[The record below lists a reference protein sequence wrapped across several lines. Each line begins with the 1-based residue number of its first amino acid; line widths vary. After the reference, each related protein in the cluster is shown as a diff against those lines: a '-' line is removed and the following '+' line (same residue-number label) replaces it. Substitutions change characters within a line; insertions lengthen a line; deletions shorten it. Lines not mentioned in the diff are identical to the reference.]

1 MTKQMKFF
9 ALLAIAG
16 LVGFTGCQKDDPE
29 PIIPDGPVVAFTG
42 VDGTSMAVN
51 FAEHENHTFSISFTV
66 EVDAPGGIAE
76 FKMIRTKLNGDTN
89 VDEDVFDYTAEYLDE
104 TSATY
109 AFTGDLDFLHFLNE
123 DFNAVDFQFIVIDNN
138 DKVGELIFTVT
149 DATVFPQSN
158 EGKFYHIEGPA
169 HGAYNLDG
177 DATVAKDGDAA
188 LKSLI
193 NTDAQGAAFT
203 GKWTTGN
210 NTLFHKVDYN
220 FTAGLVRE
228 ARLMFNEANAV
239 TAVDAP
245 AVNDVYIAKKADV
258 YYVIKITAI
267 TPGAIPPGGT
277 EATVNK
283 GEIQFSYKKY

>member
-1 MTKQMKFF
+1 MTKPIKYIAM
-9 ALLAIAG
+9 LAIAG
-16 LVGFTGCQKDDPE
+16 LVVFSSCQQDDPD
-29 PIIPDGPVVAFTG
+29 PIIPDGPVVTFSG
-42 VDGTSMAVN
+42 VDGTSLAVN

-66 EVDAPGGIAE
+66 EVDAPGEIAE

-89 VDEDVFDYTAEYLDE
+89 VDEDVFDYTSSHINK
-104 TSATY
+104 TTTTY
-109 AFTGDLDFLHFLNE
+109 EFTGALDFLHFVNE
-123 DFNAVDFQFIVIDNN
+123 GFDAVDFQFIVKDKN

-149 DATVFPQSN
+149 DATVFPQSK

-177 DATVAKDGDAA
+177 DATVGKDGDAA
-188 LKSLI
+188 IKSMI
-193 NTDAQGAAFT
+193 NTDAQGVAFT

-210 NTLFHKVDYN
+210 NTLYHKVSYN
-220 FTAGLVRE
+220 FDAGLVRE

-267 TPGAIPPGGT
+267 TPGAIPPGGSET
-277 EATVNK
+277 TANK